1 MNEKKKQPPHFLKKI
16 MLSKREIKLILDSL
30 DITDEDMDTHWKAEM
45 VNKLQRRLKRAH
57 RVAKDDEKDNDE
69 EV

>member
-1 MNEKKKQPPHFLKKI
+1 MSEKKKKPPHFLKKI

-45 VNKLQRRLKRAH
+45 INKLQRRLKKAH
-57 RVAKDDEKDNDE
+57 KVAKADEKDNDE